1 MTADVL
7 LTWLAQST
15 ALAAV
20 AAVAVRLPGCRPRA
34 AGRSAGWSATLVL
47 CTALLGWLLLEP
59 WLARAADPWP
69 APAADPAFAPVVL
82 PEGSGAVAT
91 SLLWL
96 WMAGSVLAFAVIGLD
111 VVRVLRMKRRAE
123 PLSDR
128 ERLRLGHLAD
138 EVSDCRGTRIC
149 WSEALDSPAALGFGR
164 PVVALPRA
172 QASGL
177 SDEQLRHVVLHEL
190 AHVRRRDDW
199 RTLAEHLLTA
209 AAWINP
215 AVQLACRQAAVSR
228 EMACDEWVV
237 RQTASPA
244 AYARCLADVAGLRT
258 RRRRLGLVSAV
269 TGRPGMLHRRVAAVL
284 AFDCRRHAGAI
295 GMAAWT
301 APVALCLAA
310 IAILQLPEIFVAAP
324 RFEGPRLVD
333 ARSALV
339 AETPSAV
346 APSMPA
352 GLRRPVPD
360 TRETALETG
369 TAVASSP
376 AAEPAAAGEGMD
388 PEFVPALPAEPRA
401 SVEHPPLP
409 AVPVPAA
416 GAAGIGAAA
425 GQYGTFPVAQASG
438 SAWWSGPVELGDKT
452 GAAAASA
459 GRATASFVKRV
470 GSSVPRVFAH

>member
-1 MTADVL
+1 
-7 LTWLAQST
+7 
-15 ALAAV
+15 
-20 AAVAVRLPGCRPRA
+20 
-34 AGRSAGWSATLVL
+34 
-47 CTALLGWLLLEP
+47 LLGGLLLEP

-69 APAADPAFAPVVL
+69 PAADPAFAPVVL
-82 PEGSGAVAT
+82 PVASGAVAAG
-91 SLLWL
+91 LMWL
-96 WMAGSVLAFAVIGLD
+96 WMAGSALAFAVIGLD
-111 VVRVLRMKRRAE
+111 VIRVLRMKRRAE
-123 PLSDR
+123 PLSASDR
-128 ERLRLGHLAD
+128 RRLGDLAD
-138 EVSDCRGTRIC
+138 EVSDCRGTRVC
-149 WSEALDSPAALGFGR
+149 WSDLLDSPAALGFGR

-172 QASGL
+172 QASRL

-209 AAWINP
+209 ATWINP

-258 RRRRLGLVSAV
+258 RRRRVGLVSAV

-284 AFDCRRHAGAI
+284 AFDYRRHAGAI

-310 IAILQLPEIFVAAP
+310 IAILQLPEMFVAAP
-324 RFEGPRLVD
+324 RFDGPRLVD
-333 ARSALV
+333 ATSALV
-339 AETPSAV
+339 AETPSAL
-346 APSMPA
+346 APSVPA

-360 TRETALETG
+360 TRDTTLEARA
-369 TAVASSP
+369 AVASSP
-376 AAEPAAAGEGMD
+376 AAEPAAAGEG
-388 PEFVPALPAEPRA
+388 PGHEFVPVLPAEPGTP
-401 SVEHPPLP
+401 VDHPPLP
-409 AVPVPAA
+409 AVSVPAA

-425 GQYGTFPVAQASG
+425 GQSG
-438 SAWWSGPVELGDKT
+438 SYPDAQVSGGAWWSGPAELGGKT

-459 GRATASFVKRV
+459 GRATASFFKRV

>member
-20 AAVAVRLPGCRPRA
+20 AAVAVRLPGCRSRA
-34 AGRSAGWSATLVL
+34 AARNAVWSATLLL
-47 CTALLGWLLLEP
+47 CTALLGGLLLEP

-69 APAADPAFAPVVL
+69 PPAADPAFAPVVL
-82 PEGSGAVAT
+82 PVASGAVAT
-91 SLLWL
+91 SLMWL
-96 WMAGSVLAFAVIGLD
+96 WMAGSALAFAVIVLD
-111 VVRVLRMKRRAE
+111 VIRVLRMKRRAE

-128 ERLRLGHLAD
+128 ERRRLGHLAD
-138 EVSDCRGTRIC
+138 EVQGCRGTRVC

-172 QASGL
+172 QASRL
-177 SDEQLRHVVLHEL
+177 SDEQLRQVVLHEL

-209 AAWINP
+209 ATWINP
-215 AVQLACRQAAVSR
+215 ATQLACRQAAVSR

-237 RQTASPA
+237 RHTASPA

-284 AFDCRRHAGAI
+284 AFDYRRHAGAI

-301 APVALCLAA
+301 APVVLCLAA
-310 IAILQLPEIFVAAP
+310 VAILQLPEMFVVAP

-333 ARSALV
+333 GRSALV
-339 AETPSAV
+339 AGTPSAF
-346 APSMPA
+346 APSVPA
-352 GLRRPVPD
+352 GLRTPVPD
-360 TRETALETG
+360 KRDAALETMA
-369 TAVASSP
+369 AVASSP
-376 AAEPAAAGEGMD
+376 PAAPAAAGDGMD
-388 PEFVPALPAEPRA
+388 HEFVPVLPAEPGT
-401 SVEHPPLP
+401 SVDHPPLP

-425 GQYGTFPVAQASG
+425 GQSG
-438 SAWWSGPVELGDKT
+438 SYPDAQVSVGAWWSGPVELGDRT

-459 GRATASFVKRV
+459 GRATASFFKRV